1 MKGQAAGLRFRE
13 TMAGALGRGES
24 DYLQG
29 ERLGRGAGE
38 TLAMHAHVTIDD
50 MQAFLADPAHAGSLG
65 GSIDYTPFGNAIE
78 CHSGNFNLFAPG
90 GSPHSK
96 AMIYQLGFVH
106 AGREYFLSGHKVVR
120 DDPGFDLWRDTTT
133 LFTRLHDGS
142 DTTAPILASGVLTL
156 GMAELLRLVA
166 SMEVT
171 NARSLGEKVVTLAR
185 FGRFFMGELWDSY
198 RHHSR

>member
-1 MKGQAAGLRFRE
+1 
-13 TMAGALGRGES
+13 
-24 DYLQG
+24 
-29 ERLGRGAGE
+29 
-38 TLAMHAHVTIDD
+38 MHAHVSIDD
-50 MQAFLADPAHAGSLG
+50 MQTFIADPEHTGSLG

-78 CHSGNFNLFAPG
+78 CHSGTFHLFTPT
-90 GSPHSK
+90 GSPRSK
-96 AMIYQLGFVH
+96 EMIYQLGFVH
-106 AGREYFLSGHKVVR
+106 AGREYFLSGHKAVR

-133 LFTRLHDGS
+133 LFTRLHEGN
-142 DTTAPILASGVLTL
+142 DTTGTILASGVLTL

-171 NARSLGEKVVTLAR
+171 NARSLGEKAVTLAR

>member
-13 TMAGALGRGES
+13 TMAGALGRGEP

-29 ERLGRGAGE
+29 ERLGRRAGE
-38 TLAMHAHVTIDD
+38 SLAMHARVTIDD
-50 MQAFLADPAHAGSLG
+50 MQAFIADPAHAGSLD
-65 GSIDYTPFGNAIE
+65 GSIDYAPFGNAIA
-78 CHSGNFNLFAPG
+78 CHSGSFNLFARG
-90 GSPHSK
+90 GSPRSK

-120 DDPGFDLWRDTTT
+120 DDPGCDLWRDTTT
-133 LFTRLHDGS
+133 LFTRLHEGS
-142 DTTAPILASGVLTL
+142 DSSGTVLASGVLAL
-156 GMAELLRLVA
+156 GVAELARLVA

-171 NARSLGEKVVTLAR
+171 HAGSLGEKAATLGR

>member
-1 MKGQAAGLRFRE
+1 
-13 TMAGALGRGES
+13 
-24 DYLQG
+24 
-29 ERLGRGAGE
+29 
-38 TLAMHAHVTIDD
+38 
-50 MQAFLADPAHAGSLG
+50 
-65 GSIDYTPFGNAIE
+65 
-78 CHSGNFNLFAPG
+78 
-90 GSPHSK
+90 
-96 AMIYQLGFVH
+96 
-106 AGREYFLSGHKVVR
+106 VR

-171 NARSLGEKVVTLAR
+171 NARSLGEKAVTLAR